1 MSLVHPTAV
10 VHPRAIIG
18 EGTKIGAFSI
28 VGEHVR
34 LGARC
39 EIQEHVVL
47 RGHTAI
53 GDDTRIFPF
62 SVIGAEPQHLKYKGE
77 PTTVQIGNR
86 VILRESVT
94 VNSGTEFGNK
104 TTIIGDDSY
113 LMAYCHVAHDCVVG
127 KGVIFANGV
136 NLGGHVVVEDYVTV
150 GGMSAITQNC
160 RAGRYAYIG
169 GVSILRKDMAPFTIG
184 KGNDFEI
191 SGINS
196 IGLKRKGFSDE
207 TITSLKKIYKIF
219 FLQNL
224 TAEHA
229 IDKILSEVG
238 ETDEVKTFVDFY
250 KGSKMG
256 LIR

>member
-1 MSLVHPTAV
+1 MSLIHPTAI
-10 VHPRAIIG
+10 VHPKAVIG
-18 EGTKIGAFSI
+18 EGTTIGAFSI

-34 LGARC
+34 MGARC

-47 RGHTAI
+47 RGHSTL
-53 GDDTRIFPF
+53 GDDVKIFPF

-86 VILRESVT
+86 VTLRESVT
-94 VNSGTEFGNK
+94 VNLGTEFGNK
-104 TTIIGDDSY
+104 TTIIGDDCL
-113 LMAYCHVAHDCVVG
+113 LMAYCHVAHDCVIG

-136 NLGGHVVVEDYVTV
+136 NLGGHVVVEDFVTV
-150 GGMSAITQNC
+150 GGMSAIAQNC

-169 GVSILRKDMAPFTIG
+169 GVSVLRKDMAPFTIG

-191 SGINS
+191 AGINAV
-196 IGLKRKGFSDE
+196 GLQRRGFSE
-207 TITSLKKIYKIF
+207 ATITSLKRIYKIF
-219 FLQNL
+219 FLQKL

-238 ETDEVKTFVDFY
+238 ETDEVKAFVDFY
-250 KGSKMG
+250 RSSKMG